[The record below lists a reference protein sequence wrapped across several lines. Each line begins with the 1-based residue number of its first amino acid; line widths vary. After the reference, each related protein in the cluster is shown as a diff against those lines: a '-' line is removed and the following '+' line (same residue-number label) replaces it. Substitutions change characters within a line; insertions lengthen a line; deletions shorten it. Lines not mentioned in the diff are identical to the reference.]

1 MPKHNQTKSLGSLTD
16 LQSAPQPIPETTD
29 ERIDRLERRVLQVE
43 TLLND
48 VTQQLDKPYRNQQ
61 HGNGKPKQ
69 AKPKQAKPNPKKV
82 KKAHTPRTPALTKEE
97 TQVND
102 VAIIAFLSQD
112 PDKLWHGA
120 KLRIA
125 IQELCDL
132 SNQQVV
138 SSIKRLRK
146 IGHLV
151 IVKDVE
157 VDGNILKGAYQFIQQ
172 PEPADEQL
180 AIQEKVIAL
189 EKAQQAAAAQRTA
202 ETFEKLQALLATGD
216 RINSEELQAAGIS
229 KKQQQRIRKSD
240 AYKESDVQCEKMPD
254 ETYEYSLEPT
264 K

>member
-1 MPKHNQTKSLGSLTD
+1 MSKQKAIGTLAD
-16 LQSAPQPIPETTD
+16 FQSAIPHTPETTD

-82 KKAHTPRTPALTKEE
+82 KKAPTPPTPALTKEE

-202 ETFEKLQALLATGD
+202 ESLEKLLSLLATND

-240 AYKESDVQCEKMPD
+240 AYKESDVQCEKLPD